1 MEGIVVQFSILLIW
15 TSKI

>member
-1 MEGIVVQFSILLIW
+1 MEGIVVHFSIPLIW